1 MANLLM
7 GLELD
12 ELSLVDR
19 PANAQAM
26 VSLFK
31 RDNSNGDTMENEV
44 ETTEKMSDDM
54 LAKLKPYMDKGMSEE
69 DAEKAYN
76 FDMKKSDDVETVE
89 EINPLA
95 EEVERLKS
103 ENEQLRKG
111 LIEEGYIIS
120 ADAIEK
126 KAPEEFVEYDGE
138 SINKADIPAPILKA
152 LEAAELAKAD
162 VELTEKANAVLP
174 NFDVAT
180 AKELVKSFE
189 TNEGIMGVLKAAD
202 KAFGTSMEEVG
213 KADVDGEFTS
223 ATDKLDALVKSYMD
237 DNEMKKSDYAKAYT
251 AVARTETGKALIT
264 KSYKGE

>member
-31 RDNSNGDTMENEV
+31 RDNSNGEEMTEETEKSYETEVKAECVDCTAEKVCADCAPEMEKADEV
-44 ETTEKMSDDM
+44 ETPEVEK
-54 LAKLKPYMDKGMSEE
+54 
-69 DAEKAYN
+69 
-76 FDMKKSDDVETVE
+76 TE

-111 LIEEGYIIS
+111 LIDEGYIIK

-189 TNEGIMGVLKAAD
+189 TNEEVMGVLKAAD

-223 ATDKLDALVKSYMD
+223 ASDKLDALVKSYMD